1 MIEISLTTALALYSI
16 ILALIVGIIFL
27 YTELSVKRPQQ
38 HLGEQFLWRCTFCAC
53 TYLDESANPISQC
66 PRCGSFNSLEDKSG
80 PKNIPVMTPPDPQWA
95 SIGKG
100 GSKRKRRGG
109 KRGPRKRR

>member
-1 MIEISLTTALALYSI
+1 MIEISLTWALALYSVV
-16 ILALIVGIIFL
+16 LAVIVLVIFL
-27 YTELSVKRPQQ
+27 YTELSVKKPQQ
-38 HLGEQFLWRCTFCAC
+38 HLGEQFLWKCTFCAC

-66 PRCGSFNSLEDKSG
+66 PRCGSFNSLEDNQG
-80 PKNIPVMTPPDPQWA
+80 PQNLPILTPPEPA
-95 SIGKG
+95 MRAEGKG

>member
-1 MIEISLTTALALYSI
+1 MIEISLTLALALYSVV
-16 ILALIVGIIFL
+16 LSLIVLAIFL
-27 YTELSVKRPQQ
+27 YTELSVLRPQQ
-38 HLGEQFLWRCTFCAC
+38 HLGEQFLWKCTFCAC

-66 PRCGSFNSLEDKSG
+66 PRCGSFNSIEDERG
-80 PKNIPVMTPPDPQWA
+80 PQNLPAISPAVPRGESTPA
-95 SIGKG
+95 G